1 MMRNII
7 YLLFSV
13 FILAACRQPE
23 GKTKISFDIRDY
35 DGTYPRINIGF
46 KYQEIRIDSATGKGY
61 IELELQA
68 PAYAKITV
76 RQHDSKLCFLEPG
89 KELTLTYSQ
98 KKGEKEIV
106 YGGTLGEENQFL
118 NQVKFYD
125 VVRVDYKNP
134 NIQVIVRRADSVLA
148 VNKAKLEKTSY
159 SATFKA
165 WEGKRLQ
172 VETWFP
178 VLRTRELDTAVYLQT
193 IRQCFVEDST
203 YLSLPNNREFL
214 EQYLRT
220 LVRLGHGTK
229 STLEGEDLADAR
241 LKMIFDNFQEPVIV
255 GYLVDATLFHF
266 AERGIERY
274 EKIYNQHVKD
284 AARLALYA
292 EACKKADRIAPRQPC
307 PDFSFADNTGKTV
320 TLADLKGKFVYID
333 MWATWCGPCKGE
345 MPSLLELE
353 KRFEGKDILFV
364 SLSIDKNKDIEL
376 WKQTIEKMGLGGIQL
391 HLGENW
397 DWLKIFMP
405 ASMSVPRF
413 VLLDREGKF
422 IDANMT
428 RPSDK
433 ATAERLE
440 ALL

>member
-1 MMRNII
+1 MKNII
-7 YLLFSV
+7 LTLFFALF
-13 FILAACRQPE
+13 FIACTKDE
-23 GKTKISFDIRDY
+23 KTTIRFDIRDY
-35 DGTYPRINIGF
+35 DGTAPRVIVGSSNQGV
-46 KYQEIRIDSATGKGY
+46 EIEHATGKGF
-61 IELELQA
+61 IELELKE

-76 RQHDSKLCFLEPG
+76 RKYDSKLCFLEPG

-125 VVRVDYKNP
+125 GVRVDYKNH
-134 NIQVIVRRADSVLA
+134 NVQVIARRADSVLA
-148 VNKAKLEKTSY
+148 VNKAKLAKTSY

-165 WEGKRLQ
+165 CEGKRLQ

-203 YLSLPNNREFL
+203 YLSLPNYREFL
-214 EQYLRT
+214 EQYVRT

-229 STLEGEDLADAR
+229 STLEGEDWADAR
-241 LKMIFDNFQEPVIV
+241 LKMIFDNFQEPAIV

-292 EACKKADRIAPRQPC
+292 EACKKADRIAPGQPC

>member
-1 MMRNII
+1 MKNII
-7 YLLFSV
+7 LTLFFALF
-13 FILAACRQPE
+13 FIACTKDE
-23 GKTKISFDIRDY
+23 KTTIRFDIRDY
-35 DGTYPRINIGF
+35 DGTAPRVIVGSSNQGV
-46 KYQEIRIDSATGKGY
+46 EIEHATGKGF
-61 IELELQA
+61 IELELKE

-76 RQHDSKLCFLEPG
+76 RKYDSKLCFLEPG
-89 KELTLTYSQ
+89 KELTLAYSQ

-125 VVRVDYKNP
+125 GVCVDYKNH
-134 NIQVIVRRADSVLA
+134 NVQVIARRADSVLA

-203 YLSLPNNREFL
+203 YLSLPNYREFL
-214 EQYLRT
+214 EQYVRT

-229 STLEGEDLADAR
+229 STLEGEDWADAR
-241 LKMIFDNFQEPVIV
+241 LKMIFDNFQEPAIV
-255 GYLVDATLFHF
+255 GYLVDVTLFHF

-292 EACKKADRIAPRQPC
+292 EACKKADRIAPGQPC

>member
-1 MMRNII
+1 MKNII
-7 YLLFSV
+7 LTLFFALF
-13 FILAACRQPE
+13 FIACTKDE
-23 GKTKISFDIRDY
+23 KTTIRFDIRDY
-35 DGTYPRINIGF
+35 DGTAPRVIVGSSNQGV
-46 KYQEIRIDSATGKGY
+46 EIDSATGKGF
-61 IELELQA
+61 IELELKE

-76 RQHDSKLCFLEPG
+76 RKYDSKLCFLEPG

-125 VVRVDYKNP
+125 GVRVDYKNH
-134 NIQVIVRRADSVLA
+134 NVQVIARRADSVLA
-148 VNKAKLEKTSY
+148 VNKAKLAKTSY

-165 WEGKRLQ
+165 CEGKRLQ

-203 YLSLPNNREFL
+203 YLSLPNYREFL
-214 EQYLRT
+214 EQYVRT

-229 STLEGEDLADAR
+229 STLEGEDWADAR
-241 LKMIFDNFQEPVIV
+241 LKMIFDNFQEPAIV

-292 EACKKADRIAPRQPC
+292 EACKKADRIAPGQPC

>member
-1 MMRNII
+1 MKNII
-7 YLLFSV
+7 LTLFFALF
-13 FILAACRQPE
+13 FIACTKDE
-23 GKTKISFDIRDY
+23 KTTIRFDIRDY
-35 DGTYPRINIGF
+35 DGTAPRVIVGSSNQGV
-46 KYQEIRIDSATGKGY
+46 EIDSATGKGF
-61 IELELQA
+61 IELELKE

-76 RQHDSKLCFLEPG
+76 RKYDSKLCFLEPG

-125 VVRVDYKNP
+125 GVRVDYKNH
-134 NIQVIVRRADSVLA
+134 NVQVIARRADSVLT
-148 VNKAKLEKTSY
+148 VNKAKLAKTSY

-165 WEGKRLQ
+165 CEGKRLQ

-178 VLRTRELDTAVYLQT
+178 VLRMRELDTAVYLQT

-203 YLSLPNNREFL
+203 YLSLPNYREFL
-214 EQYLRT
+214 EQYVRT

-229 STLEGEDLADAR
+229 STLEGEDWADAR
-241 LKMIFDNFQEPVIV
+241 LKMIFDNFQEPAIV

-292 EACKKADRIAPRQPC
+292 KACKKADRIAPGQPC

>member
-1 MMRNII
+1 MYR
-7 YLLFSV
+7 
-13 FILAACRQPE
+13 
-23 GKTKISFDIRDY
+23 
-35 DGTYPRINIGF
+35 
-46 KYQEIRIDSATGKGY
+46 
-61 IELELQA
+61 
-68 PAYAKITV
+68 
-76 RQHDSKLCFLEPG
+76 
-89 KELTLTYSQ
+89 
-98 KKGEKEIV
+98 
-106 YGGTLGEENQFL
+106 GTLGEENQFL

-134 NIQVIVRRADSVLA
+134 NIQVIARRADSVLA

-203 YLSLPNNREFL
+203 YLSLPNYREFL

-241 LKMIFDNFQEPVIV
+241 LKMIFDNFQEPAIV

-292 EACKKADRIAPRQPC
+292 EACKKADRIAPGQPC
-307 PDFSFADNTGKTV
+307 PDFSFADNTGKMV

-376 WKQTIEKMGLGGIQL
+376 WKQTIENMGLGGIQL

>member
-1 MMRNII
+1 MKNII
-7 YLLFSV
+7 LTLFFALF
-13 FILAACRQPE
+13 FIACTKDE
-23 GKTKISFDIRDY
+23 KTTIRFDIRDY
-35 DGTYPRINIGF
+35 DGTAPRVIVGSSNQGV
-46 KYQEIRIDSATGKGY
+46 EIEHATGKGF
-61 IELELQA
+61 IELELKE

-76 RQHDSKLCFLEPG
+76 RKYDSKLCFLEPG

-125 VVRVDYKNP
+125 GVCVDYKNH
-134 NIQVIVRRADSVLA
+134 NVQVIARRADSVLA
-148 VNKAKLEKTSY
+148 VNKAKLAKTSY

-165 WEGKRLQ
+165 CEGKRLQ

-203 YLSLPNNREFL
+203 YLSLPNYREFL
-214 EQYLRT
+214 EQYVRT

-229 STLEGEDLADAR
+229 STLEGEDWADAR
-241 LKMIFDNFQEPVIV
+241 LKMIFDNFQEPAIV
-255 GYLVDATLFHF
+255 GYLVDVTLFHF

-292 EACKKADRIAPRQPC
+292 EACKKADRIAPGQPC

>member
-1 MMRNII
+1 MKNII
-7 YLLFSV
+7 LTLFLALF
-13 FILAACRQPE
+13 FIACTKDE
-23 GKTKISFDIRDY
+23 KTTIRFDIRDY
-35 DGTYPRINIGF
+35 DGTAPRVIVGSSNQGV
-46 KYQEIRIDSATGKGY
+46 EIDSATGKGF
-61 IELELQA
+61 IELELKE

-76 RQHDSKLCFLEPG
+76 RKYDSKLCFLEPG

-98 KKGEKEIV
+98 KKGEKELV

-125 VVRVDYKNP
+125 GVCVDYKNP
-134 NIQVIVRRADSVLA
+134 NIQVIARRADSVLA
-148 VNKAKLEKTSY
+148 VNKAKLAKTSY

-165 WEGKRLQ
+165 CEGKRLQ

-203 YLSLPNNREFL
+203 YLSLPNYREFL
-214 EQYLRT
+214 EQYVRT

-229 STLEGEDLADAR
+229 STLEGEDWADAR
-241 LKMIFDNFQEPVIV
+241 LKMIFDNFQEPAIV

-292 EACKKADRIAPRQPC
+292 EACRKADRIAPGQPC

>member
-1 MMRNII
+1 MKNII
-7 YLLFSV
+7 LTLFFALF
-13 FILAACRQPE
+13 FIACTKDE
-23 GKTKISFDIRDY
+23 KTTIRFDIRDY
-35 DGTYPRINIGF
+35 DGTAPRVIVGSSNQGV
-46 KYQEIRIDSATGKGY
+46 EIDSATGKGF
-61 IELELQA
+61 IELELKE

-76 RQHDSKLCFLEPG
+76 RKYDSKLCFLEPG

-98 KKGEKEIV
+98 KKGEKELV

-125 VVRVDYKNP
+125 GVRVDYKNH
-134 NIQVIVRRADSVLA
+134 NVQVIARRADSVLA
-148 VNKAKLEKTSY
+148 VNKAKLAKTSY

-165 WEGKRLQ
+165 CEGKRLQ

-203 YLSLPNNREFL
+203 YLSLPNYREFL
-214 EQYLRT
+214 EQYVRT

-229 STLEGEDLADAR
+229 STLEGEDWADAR
-241 LKMIFDNFQEPVIV
+241 LKMIFDNFQEPAIV

-292 EACKKADRIAPRQPC
+292 EACKKADRIAPGQPC

-364 SLSIDKNKDIEL
+364 SLSIDKN
-376 WKQTIEKMGLGGIQL
+376 
-391 HLGENW
+391 
-397 DWLKIFMP
+397 
-405 ASMSVPRF
+405 
-413 VLLDREGKF
+413 
-422 IDANMT
+422 
-428 RPSDK
+428 
-433 ATAERLE
+433 
-440 ALL
+440 